1 MNNKDYKKTRME
13 LMSYAK
19 ECIRRKSESSDQGN
33 HGSNWFRK
41 MQQPHTYLVGNK
53 EFVFSVINIDG
64 RVYMNKIF

>member
-1 MNNKDYKKTRME
+1 MNGKDYKKTRME
-13 LMSYAK
+13 LMNYAK
-19 ECIRRKSESSDQGN
+19 ENIKGNYSTSESPQ
-33 HGSNWFRK
+33 HSNWFRK